1 MQGTPESKEKVLI
14 PNRGVIALDI
24 LYSLKSIGLET
35 ILLYSPADSL
45 SLPVKLAD
53 KSYKF
58 YSSKLEDSYMDLNSI
73 IEKAIELKVDY
84 IHPGY
89 GFLSERPEFSK
100 LCRDNNINFIG
111 PEYEILK
118 IVENKI
124 ELLKTTENL
133 GIKTLNHSN
142 PITSSLESES
152 ISHDLKFP
160 LIIKPIKGSGGNGI
174 VIAEYRKDAMDKINA
189 LMQRDKYQKSGIF
202 VEEFLPYAHE
212 IEIPFIRD
220 IKGNII
226 FLPEIESSVQ
236 RRFQKIFQE
245 SPSVNV
251 SENLRQ
257 SMYENSKKIIEKINY
272 MGLGYIEF
280 IVENDNAYF
289 SEINPTFQI
298 NTMIPEIH
306 IKSNFIKKQF
316 AISRGELLH
325 NVNGVKIVKPDHKI
339 LLVSLMA
346 ENPDNNFQP
355 SSGTITEFFHYST
368 LRDIFKTH
376 LYTGSKVPPIYDPY
390 IGKILTF
397 TQKRETAISNMRNFL
412 DNIIIRGIRTNL
424 NFLKNLLD
432 NESLK
437 QGKTIIDFLNLKH
450 EVFVK
455 PKTEEE
461 ILIAA
466 ALVSAEFHLQNRK
479 KNYKAKLEKMKQ
491 PGFFKK
497 IIKRILR

>member
-1 MQGTPESKEKVLI
+1 MKGTPESKEKVLI

-53 KSYKF
+53 RSYKF
-58 YSSKLEDSYMDLNSI
+58 YSSKLEDSYMDLDTI
-73 IEKAIELKVDY
+73 IEKAIELRVDY

-89 GFLSERPEFSK
+89 GFLSDNPEFSK
-100 LCRDNNINFIG
+100 LCRGNNIGFIG
-111 PEYEILK
+111 PEYEVLE

-124 ELLKTTENL
+124 ELKKIAENL
-133 GIKTLNHSN
+133 GIKTLLHSN
-142 PITSSLESES
+142 PITSPLESES
-152 ISHDLKFP
+152 ILDDLKFP
-160 LIIKPIKGSGGNGI
+160 LIIKPLKGSGGEGI
-174 VIAEYRKDAMDKINA
+174 VIAEYRKDAQDKIIE
-189 LMQRDKYQKSGIF
+189 LMKREKYQKNGIF
-202 VEEFLPYAHE
+202 VEEFLPYSHE
-212 IEIPFIRD
+212 IEIPFMRD
-220 IKGNII
+220 IKGNIL
-226 FLPEIESSVQ
+226 FLPEIESSTQ

-251 SENLRQ
+251 SENIRQ
-257 SMYENSKKIIEKINY
+257 SMYEHSKNIIEKINY
-272 MGLGYIEF
+272 IGLGYIEF
-280 IVENDNAYF
+280 IVEDDSAYF

-306 IKSNFIKKQF
+306 TKSNFIKKQF
-316 AISRGELLH
+316 AISKGELLH
-325 NVNGVKIVKPDHKI
+325 NVNGVKIVKPDHNI

-346 ENPDNNFQP
+346 ENPNNNFQP

-368 LRDIFKTH
+368 LRDVFKTH

-397 TQKRETAISNMRNFL
+397 AQKRETAISNMRHFL

-437 QGKTIIDFLNLKH
+437 QGKTIVDFINLKH
-450 EVFVK
+450 EILK
-455 PKTEEE
+455 KSKTEKE
-461 ILIAA
+461 ILIAG
-466 ALVSAEFHLQNRK
+466 ALLSAEFHIQNRK
-479 KNYKAKLEKMKQ
+479 ENYKAKLEKMKQ